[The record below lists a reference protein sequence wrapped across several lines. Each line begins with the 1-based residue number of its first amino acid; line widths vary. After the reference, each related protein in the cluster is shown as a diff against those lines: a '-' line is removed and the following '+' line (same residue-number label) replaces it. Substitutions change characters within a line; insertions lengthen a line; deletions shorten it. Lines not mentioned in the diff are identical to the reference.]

1 MTFPE
6 VQVPSRFQLS
16 PKVAVSVVFVI
27 GMFMNI
33 LDITIVNVALPS
45 IATDFDES
53 AAAVA
58 AVSVGYLVSLAVFIP
73 ASGWLG
79 DRFGNKRIFL
89 LALFLFTF
97 ASALCGFAS
106 SLPQLVGA
114 RVIQGAGGGMIMP
127 VGMAMLMHAFPPA
140 ERIRAA
146 KILTIP
152 TAFAPALGPVIGG
165 LLVTNYSWE
174 WVFFLNVPIGLFA
187 IVFGLL
193 FVHETREKVIK
204 KFDVPGFVLAGV
216 GLASVM
222 YALSEGAS
230 KGWGSPVIIGTAVGG
245 VLLLSLLVLVE
256 LRTREPLLDLPLFA
270 NGLFRSC
277 NLVIMTASAAF
288 LGAMFLL
295 PVMLQEAMGYSALD
309 SGLATFPTALGVMAA
324 SQVSTKYYSS
334 LGPRR
339 VLVAG
344 MVIVTLS
351 LLSLTLVDDGT
362 NVWVIRGIAFVLGL
376 GMANIFIPSQT
387 AAFATIPPARNG
399 GASTL
404 FNVQRQVGSAIG
416 VAVLS
421 SVLVAIGTFT
431 VTPAGPVPDFS
442 AYHWGFVVA
451 AGFALLGIVFAL
463 MVKDEDAAATM
474 VPARSKAERRAD
486 DAADDP
492 REEAAVS
499 VALEGG
505 DFA

>member
-1 MTFPE
+1 MNASPAARAGSAAL
-6 VQVPSRFQLS
+6 QHRLN

-33 LDITIVNVALPS
+33 LDITIVNVALPA
-45 IATDFDES
+45 IATDFNET

-89 LALFLFTF
+89 LALFLFTL
-97 ASALCGFAS
+97 ASALCGLAN

-114 RVIQGAGGGMIMP
+114 RLLQGAGGGMIMP
-127 VGMAMLMHAFPPA
+127 VGMSMLMHAFPPA

-146 KILTIP
+146 KILTVP

-174 WVFFLNVPIGLFA
+174 WVFYLNVPIGLFA
-187 IVFGLL
+187 LVFGAL
-193 FVHETREKVIK
+193 FVHEAREPVRTR
-204 KFDVPGFVLAGV
+204 FDIPGFVLAGA

-230 KGWGSPVIIGTAVGG
+230 KGWGSPLIVGTGVGG
-245 VLLLSLLVLVE
+245 LLMLTLLVVVE
-256 LRTREPLLDLPLFA
+256 RRTAEPLLDLPLFTNA
-270 NGLFRSC
+270 LFRSC
-277 NLVIMTASAAF
+277 NLVIMAASAAF

-295 PVMLQEAMGYSALD
+295 PVMLQEAEGYSALE

-324 SQVSTKYYSS
+324 SQIATRYYPVLGPKRLLVGGLVVVAGS
-334 LGPRR
+334 LG
-339 VLVAG
+339 A
-344 MVIVTLS
+344 
-351 LLSLTLVDDGT
+351 LTLIDGGT
-362 NVWVIRGIAFVLGL
+362 SVWVVRAIAFVLGL
-376 GMANIFIPSQT
+376 GMAHVFIPSQT
-387 AAFATIPPARNG
+387 AAFATIPPERNG

-421 SVLVAIGTFT
+421 SVLIAIGTFT
-431 VTPAGPVPDFS
+431 VTPAGPVANYS
-442 AYHWGFVVA
+442 AYHWAFGVA
-451 AGFALLGIVFAL
+451 AGFALLGALFAL
-463 MVKDEDAAATM
+463 LIDDRQAASTM
-474 VPARSKAERRAD
+474 VGGPRRSRPAV
-486 DAADDP
+486 AAD
-492 REEAAVS
+492 RRT
-499 VALEGG
+499 
-505 DFA
+505 

>member
-1 MTFPE
+1 MSFSPP
-6 VQVPSRFQLS
+6 QVPARFQLS

-45 IATDFDES
+45 IATDFNES

-58 AVSVGYLVSLAVFIP
+58 SVSVGYLVALAVVIP

-89 LALFLFTF
+89 LALFLFTA
-97 ASALCGFAS
+97 ASALCGFAD

-114 RVIQGAGGGMIMP
+114 RILQGAGGGMIMP

-187 IVFGLL
+187 IVFGAL
-193 FVHETREKVIK
+193 FVHETREPVRKR
-204 KFDVPGFVLAGV
+204 FDVPGFVLAGA

-230 KGWGSPVIIGTAVGG
+230 KGWDNPVIIGTG
-245 VLLLSLLVLVE
+245 VAGILMLALLVLVE
-256 LRTREPLLDLPLFA
+256 RRTAEPLLDLALFG
-270 NGLFRSC
+270 NKLFRAC

-295 PVMLQEAMGYSALD
+295 PVMLQEAEGYSALE

-324 SQVSTKYYSS
+324 SQVATKYYSI
-334 LGPRR
+334 LGPKR
-339 VLVAG
+339 VLVIG
-344 MVIVTLS
+344 MLIVAAS
-351 LLSLTLVDDGT
+351 LASLTLVDGDT

-387 AAFATIPPARNG
+387 AAFATVPPARNG

-421 SVLVAIGTFT
+421 SVLVAVGT
-431 VTPAGPVPDFS
+431 VTVTSSGPVPNYS
-442 AYHWGFVVA
+442 AYHWGFAVA
-451 AGFALLGIVFAL
+451 AGMALLGVVFAL
-463 MVKDEDAAATM
+463 MVDDRDAASTM
-474 VPARSKAERRAD
+474 VGRTRSQQRED
-486 DAADDP
+486 DRADDP
-492 REEAAVS
+492 REEASVA

-505 DFA
+505 DLA